1 MRLLSRLE
9 AKQKSGA
16 IRYLLFRQS
25 PKKVILNEARK
36 SEPTSARNKER
47 TDVIAR
53 LSDKELARDAPRSGL
68 TQKVSLTKLRF
79 PK

>member
-25 PKKVILNEARK
+25 PETW
-36 SEPTSARNKER
+36 P
-47 TDVIAR
+47 
-53 LSDKELARDAPRSGL
+53 G
-68 TQKVSLTKLRF
+68 SLTDAR
-79 PK
+79 

>member
-25 PKKVILNEARK
+25 PKTALELLDEQYVQGQISREDYLQKRDDLTR
-36 SEPTSARNKER
+36 SDGSA
-47 TDVIAR
+47 A
-53 LSDKELARDAPRSGL
+53 
-68 TQKVSLTKLRF
+68 
-79 PK
+79 

>member
-25 PKKVILNEARK
+25 P
-36 SEPTSARNKER
+36 
-47 TDVIAR
+47 
-53 LSDKELARDAPRSGL
+53 
-68 TQKVSLTKLRF
+68 
-79 PK
+79 

>member
-25 PKKVILNEARK
+25 PK
-36 SEPTSARNKER
+36 SADSSTAER
-47 TDVIAR
+47 RMSAQI
-53 LSDKELARDAPRSGL
+53 SLATNA
-68 TQKVSLTKLRF
+68 
-79 PK
+79 